1 MKNKP
6 QEADLEDFVF
16 ASGSVMGSYHKSIDK
31 NNQDSRILIRR
42 HNYAI
47 GIVTDGCG
55 SSDHSEVGARLGA
68 DMIAANITN
77 SVNTPSYTEK
87 PNQWISGIIYNC
99 CMDLYAFYESYDIDE
114 TDLLF
119 TVVGFVLTPTY
130 SHFFCYG
137 DGLVFIDGNWDIIT
151 SPGNYP
157 EYPIYRVLKAKDAE
171 PQFFRT
177 VPTKGLYSFAVGTDG
192 LNDLKLA
199 SVKEK
204 VYPGTTN
211 PVESWSDLLFDPQ
224 NFDQKSC
231 LQNKLQKLNAHK
243 ITLDREKGRI
253 NKHPGLLSDDT
264 TVIVGSN
271 IINLAPEE
279 ETSADGIC

>member
-68 DMIAANITN
+68 DMIAANIAN
-77 SVNTPSYTEK
+77 SVNISSYIDK
-87 PNQWISGIIYNC
+87 PNPWISDIVHNC
-99 CMDLYAFYESYDIDE
+99 CSELETLYEDYHIDK

-119 TVVGFVLTPTY
+119 TVAGFVITPTY
-130 SHFFCYG
+130 SYFFCYG

-151 SPGNYP
+151 SPQNYP
-157 EYPIYRVLKAKDAE
+157 EYPIYRVVDGKE
-171 PQFFRT
+171 PIPQFFRT
-177 VPTKGLYSFAVGTDG
+177 VSTKSLYSFAVGTDG
-192 LNDLKLA
+192 LTDLKLA

-211 PVESWSDLLFDPQ
+211 PVESWSDLLFDSQ
-224 NFDQKSC
+224 NFNSKNC

-271 IINLAPEE
+271 IINLLPEE